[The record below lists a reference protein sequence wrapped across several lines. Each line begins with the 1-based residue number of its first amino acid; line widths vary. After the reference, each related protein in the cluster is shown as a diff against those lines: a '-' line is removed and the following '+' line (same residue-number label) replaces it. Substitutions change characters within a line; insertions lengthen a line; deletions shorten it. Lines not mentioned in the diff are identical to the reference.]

1 MPASGP
7 GEDRTRLVLGR
18 IRSSRGRIAFT
29 YLLTLLENAFELMY
43 PWAIGIAINGLLVG
57 REEMLVPFV
66 AIWLAH
72 ILLGG
77 CRQLY
82 DTRLFSRIYAAMAAD
97 IVTLQRQQG
106 EPVSD
111 VSARVEMTREFTEFL
126 ETEVP
131 IIVAAL
137 ISLVGSVVLLVL
149 YDLWAGLV
157 MLALLAPVGL
167 INAVM
172 GQRAMRANNDLNSRW
187 ENQVNVISTGRPG
200 PVRAHFGRLA
210 RLRIR
215 LSDMDAASWTF
226 AEFLTL
232 VAITLVLLRIAS
244 LPGVLAGDIFA
255 SLAYVIRIADS
266 IDEIP
271 GVVQQLGRLIDI
283 RRRIGRF

>member
-1 MPASGP
+1 MSHSGP
-7 GEDRTRLVLGR
+7 GEERTALVLGR

-29 YLLTLLENAFELMY
+29 YLLTLFENAFELMY

-82 DTRLFSRIYAAMAAD
+82 DTRLFSSIHAAMAAD

-106 EPVSD
+106 EPVSE

-126 ETEVP
+126 ESEVP
-131 IIVAAL
+131 IILAAL

-149 YDLWAGLV
+149 YDIWAGLV
-157 MLALLAPVGL
+157 MLALLAPVGF

-172 GQRAMRANNDLNSRW
+172 GRQALRANNDLNSRW
-187 ENQVNVISTGRPG
+187 ENQVNVISTGRAG

-215 LSDMDAASWTF
+215 LSDMDAASWTL

-232 VAITLVLLRIAS
+232 VAISLVLLRIAS

-271 GVVQQLGRLIDI
+271 GVVQQIGRLIDI
-283 RRRIGRF
+283 RRRIRRF